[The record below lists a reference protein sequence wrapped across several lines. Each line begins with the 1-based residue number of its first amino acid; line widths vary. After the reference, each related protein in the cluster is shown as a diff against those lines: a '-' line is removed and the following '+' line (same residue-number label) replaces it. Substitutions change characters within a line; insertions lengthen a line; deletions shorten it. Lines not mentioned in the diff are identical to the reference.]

1 MVVEGVKDGGDEDIV
16 AEIILLHTIVHVQ
29 VTSDTY
35 QQLSVVNTAD
45 GIYHTIQL
53 AWTYLNTKNW
63 YSPNW
68 WYG

>member
-45 GIYHTIQL
+45 DIYHTIQL
-53 AWTYLNTKNW
+53 A
-63 YSPNW
+63 
-68 WYG
+68 